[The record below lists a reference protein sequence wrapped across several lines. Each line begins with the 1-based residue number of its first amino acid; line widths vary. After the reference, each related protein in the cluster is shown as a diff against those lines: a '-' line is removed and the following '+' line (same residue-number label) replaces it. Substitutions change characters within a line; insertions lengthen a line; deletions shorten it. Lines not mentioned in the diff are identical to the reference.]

1 MILVQIPTETSY
13 WGSNISESDVER
25 IADNLEHLIRSE
37 FADAPFGIQFERTAT
52 PIRGGVHCD
61 DGDFYAVWSVRDFI
75 ENNWHKAL

>member
-1 MILVQIPTETSY
+1 MILVQIPTEISY

-37 FADAPFGIQFERTAT
+37 FSDAPFEIQFERTAT

-61 DGDFYAVWSVRDFI
+61 DGDFDAEESVRDFI
-75 ENNWHKAL
+75 QNNWDKAL